1 MSTNGNTNDEKNEP
15 YRSARRAVRKRVS
28 RSRDGRHLTIRSELR
43 ETPDHHK
50 IARAIIQIA
59 MAQAEREARAL
70 RDARTRQE
78 SDDE

>member
-1 MSTNGNTNDEKNEP
+1 MSTNGNTNDEKNAP

-28 RSRDGRHLTIRSELR
+28 RSRDGRRLTIRSELR
-43 ETPDHHK
+43 ETPDHRK

-59 MAQAEREARAL
+59 MAQAEREAQAL